1 MTPAV
6 GVRERKQRETRRRI
20 AETGLQLF
28 LTHGYEATTLDAI
41 AAEAGIS
48 RRTFFS
54 YFKSKDD
61 LVLAWQEA
69 AWDAIWADLLA
80 VSPDENPLDAVRGTL
95 LKHVAQYES
104 ERMIA
109 LDKVMRA
116 SETLAS
122 RKQSFYVAQ
131 EEALHAV
138 LCEVWRQP
146 QRRNALRIVAMVSIG
161 AMRLAIE
168 AWGKQG
174 GERPAAW
181 FLEEAFASLRAE
193 I

>member
-1 MTPAV
+1 MTPPE

-28 LTHGYEATTLDAI
+28 LLNGYEATTLDAI

-61 LVLAWQEA
+61 IVLAWQES
-69 AWDAIWADLLA
+69 AWDAILADLLG
-80 VSPDENPLDAVRGTL
+80 VSPDEDPLDAVRDTL
-95 LKHVAQYES
+95 LKHAGQYES
-104 ERMIA
+104 DRMIA
-109 LDKVMRA
+109 LDRVMRA
-116 SETLAS
+116 SEALMA
-122 RKQSFYVAQ
+122 RKQSAYVAQ
-131 EEALHAV
+131 EEALHAA

-146 QRRNALRIVAMVSIG
+146 QRRDALRIVAMVSIG

-168 AWGKQG
+168 AWGRQG
-174 GERPAAW
+174 GGRPATR
-181 FLEEAFASLRAE
+181 FLEEAFAILRAE